1 MNNLKFLSTIFF
13 LFTLVLQVNSTTW
26 NVTASGRV
34 FSPTPLTVSVGD
46 TIKWQWVDGLH
57 TTTSTSVPA
66 GALTWDAP
74 LDNSHPTFNYVITQA
89 GTYNYQCTFHVTMGM
104 VGVIN
109 ANPNGI
115 KQLGSSVPQSYNLMQ
130 NFPNPFNPSTNIRID
145 IPKASQVTV
154 KIYDVRGNLVQTLIN
169 SELQAGSYSIDWN
182 ASEYSSGIYFYRLN
196 AGDYSAVKKMVLMK

>member
-1 MNNLKFLSTIFF
+1 
-13 LFTLVLQVNSTTW
+13 
-26 NVTASGRV
+26 
-34 FSPTPLTVSVGD
+34 
-46 TIKWQWVDGLH
+46 
-57 TTTSTSVPA
+57 
-66 GALTWDAP
+66 
-74 LDNSHPTFNYVITQA
+74 
-89 GTYNYQCTFHVTMGM
+89 
-104 VGVIN
+104 
-109 ANPNGI
+109 
-115 KQLGSSVPQSYNLMQ
+115 MQ